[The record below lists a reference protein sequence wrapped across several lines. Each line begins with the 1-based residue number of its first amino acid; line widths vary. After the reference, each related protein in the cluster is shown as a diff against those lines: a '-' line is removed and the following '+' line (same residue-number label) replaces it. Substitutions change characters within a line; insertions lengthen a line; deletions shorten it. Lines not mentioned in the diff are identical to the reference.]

1 MSSQHR
7 HVNRNYRPADDEYD
21 PVRAEVERAG
31 FTMNTFFRAV
41 LRWVRND
48 PRRLA
53 QFKALMVEVDAETPR
68 GRPKKNAPQE

>member
-1 MSSQHR
+1 
-7 HVNRNYRPADDEYD
+7 
-21 PVRAEVERAG
+21 
-31 FTMNTFFRAV
+31 MNTFFRAV